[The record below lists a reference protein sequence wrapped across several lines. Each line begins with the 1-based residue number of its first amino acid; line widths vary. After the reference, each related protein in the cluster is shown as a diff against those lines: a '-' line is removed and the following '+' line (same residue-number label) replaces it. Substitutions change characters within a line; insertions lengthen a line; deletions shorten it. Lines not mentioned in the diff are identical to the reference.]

1 MAKRLAMC
9 RTAFY
14 TGGALVKGG
23 GDVNERR
30 KWSIKTRHTRN
41 IGARLPITMYL
52 RLKAYADQT
61 GMTMTEIVQMGLDQV
76 LPQTKQRGGAGN
88 V

>member
-1 MAKRLAMC
+1 M
-9 RTAFY
+9 
-14 TGGALVKGG
+14 
-23 GDVNERR
+23 NERR

-76 LPQTKQRGGAGN
+76 LPQTK
-88 V
+88 

>member
-1 MAKRLAMC
+1 M
-9 RTAFY
+9 
-14 TGGALVKGG
+14 
-23 GDVNERR
+23 NERR

-76 LPQTKQRGGAGN
+76 LSQTPQTKQKGGVGN